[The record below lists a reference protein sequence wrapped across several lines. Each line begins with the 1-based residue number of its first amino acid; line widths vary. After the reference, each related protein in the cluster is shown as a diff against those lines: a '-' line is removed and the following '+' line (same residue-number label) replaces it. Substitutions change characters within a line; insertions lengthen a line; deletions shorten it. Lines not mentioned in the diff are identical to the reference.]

1 LPRGFDLDSLGTL
14 QTGLRA
20 SYPQELPGFDPI
32 GWTAMAEELVV
43 TAAVWGLETG
53 VAILSAVL
61 TPRAFHDHDEHRAF
75 FREHFKVKGE
85 EVAHASAQTIE
96 NLASIAR

>member
-1 LPRGFDLDSLGTL
+1 
-14 QTGLRA
+14 
-20 SYPQELPGFDPI
+20 
-32 GWTAMAEELVV
+32 MAEELVV

-53 VAILSAVL
+53 VPILSAVL

-85 EVAHASAQTIE
+85 EVAHACAQTIE